1 MATVENA
8 KDIVEN
14 KIQKKKVRD
23 NKGNIYEIPK
33 ITTSQLRKFLSAVN
47 SVANK
52 VLIYAKDELDTE
64 LINEIQYLRVKLAY
78 QAGRYPEVKD
88 LAIQAKL
95 DTEINNIK
103 TKKDFINF
111 ARFIEAIIAY
121 HKFNKGE

>member
-1 MATVENA
+1 MATILDA
-8 KDIVEN
+8 KSIVEN
-14 KIQKKKVRD
+14 KLQKKKD
-23 NKGNIYEIPK
+23 KNGNVTGIPK

-52 VLIYAKDELDTE
+52 VQICTNENLDAD

-78 QAGRYPEVKD
+78 QAGRYSEVRD
-88 LAIQAKL
+88 LAIQANL
-95 DTEINNIK
+95 DEEINKIK
-103 TKKDFINF
+103 TKQDFVNF